1 MFGCPDKAIHPLLR
15 RADCY
20 SIRNAFRVL
29 DSSPLTKG
37 RPMTWDDTKGQR
49 RFIPSYEGQTLFEEI
64 RESSTSIH
72 PLLRRADTQCLCGFQ
87 PFQTPRCAFCTN
99 AIFASPHA
107 IVSIFNMPKKYFFYH
122 FFKYFS
128 KFFNPHSVFIVYN
141 NFFAFAYAVY
151 FYIFKDACFRLTIAL
166 KFFNF

>member
-1 MFGCPDKAIHPLLR
+1 MCFARSIRFIPSHEGQAAAWMFGCPDKA
-15 RADCY
+15 
-20 SIRNAFRVL
+20 
-29 DSSPLTKG
+29 
-37 RPMTWDDTKGQR
+37 
-49 RFIPSYEGQTLFEEI
+49 
-64 RESSTSIH
+64 IH

>member
-15 RADCY
+15 RADHCLAAAVSFY
-20 SIRNAFRVL
+20 V

-37 RPMTWDDTKGQR
+37 RHLVYWWFCTAC
-49 RFIPSYEGQTLFEEI
+49 RFIPSYEGQTRCAHI
-64 RESSTSIH
+64 RKLCETIH

-107 IVSIFNMPKKYFFYH
+107 IVS
-122 FFKYFS
+122 FKYFS